1 MMVNARFLLLSL
13 AGAFALFAGMLI
25 SMEIGRR
32 YGLKQSRLHGDAA
45 RAGVG
50 VVDSAVFSLLAL
62 LIGFAFSGA
71 AGRFDKRREMMAH
84 QVNAASTLWDRI
96 NTLAP
101 SQQPQ
106 IRDDVRNY
114 VDALLLVYDHPP
126 GSREEKKARQNLDI
140 AKQALWSHVMG
151 FVLTPEGEKAR
162 MLVVPST
169 NQLFDAVDTERMA
182 QRIHP
187 PTLIYAMIVLTAIAA
202 ALFAGYS
209 LATTPHRN
217 WLLMI
222 GAAATVSI
230 AVFVTMELESARMGW
245 IRIDAMN
252 EVLKELR
259 TELR

>member
-1 MMVNARFLLLSL
+1 MFNVRFALLSL

-25 SMEIGRR
+25 FMELGRR
-32 YGLKQSRLHGDAA
+32 YGLKQSRLHGAAA

-71 AGRFDKRREMMAH
+71 AGRFDKRREMVVD
-84 QVNAASTLWDRI
+84 QVNATGTLWDRI
-96 NTLAP
+96 STLAP

-106 IRDDVRNY
+106 IRVDLLNY
-114 VDALLLVYDHPP
+114 VDALLFVYDHPA
-126 GSREEKKARQNLDI
+126 GSPEEKMAWRELEA
-140 AKQALWSHVMG
+140 AKEGLWSHVIAS
-151 FVLTPEGEKAR
+151 VLTPEGEQAR
-162 MLVVPST
+162 MLMVPAT
-169 NQLFDAVDTERMA
+169 NELFDAVDTERMA

-187 PTLIYAMIVLTAIAA
+187 PTLIYAMIVLTALAA

-230 AVFVTMELESARMGW
+230 AVFVTLELESPRLGW
-245 IRIDAMN
+245 IRIDGIN
-252 EVLKELR
+252 ETLKERRADLD
-259 TELR
+259 